1 MDLGLRN
8 SAVVT
13 GSKPIFIKHKRL
25 LYKVTYYWKQI
36 DKLKSKLSERQRTSK
51 KIKRLWWKIAIINN
65 FIVHDT
71 SSKIVRLAVQTQKAI
86 GLEKLEVPNNGF
98 NRKWSR
104 RISNWI
110 RGKTIKYI
118 KYKAE
123 LNGIPLVQVCPNGTS
138 RRFHICG

>member
-1 MDLGLRN
+1 
-8 SAVVT
+8 
-13 GSKPIFIKHKRL
+13 
-25 LYKVTYYWKQI
+25 
-36 DKLKSKLSERQRTSK
+36 
-51 KIKRLWWKIAIINN
+51 
-65 FIVHDT
+65 
-71 SSKIVRLAVQTQKAI
+71 LAVQTQRAI

-123 LNGIPLVQVCPNGTS
+123 LNGIPMIQVSPNGTS
-138 RRFHICG
+138 RRCHICSGEGERFSSIFKCKVCGRIYDADFNASVNIARRAMTLSSRAA